1 MSKNKNYRKPNTVYT
16 KIKTDEP
23 QKSARTRYRSD
34 VTQIPQSLDRS
45 SENTNDTML
54 TGQGFN
60 ASGKTGSFS
69 SATTDTLIAPHGR
82 TDFTNPDRT
91 LKSYA
96 SDNRQASLSNL
107 ETLSHHEYTR
117 DAGSIPAVN
126 DSGITLHSANRAK
139 TREANNGLTE
149 HHAKIRTDAT
159 FRSNVNNQE
168 KTGLK
173 SFKPETPQSVTEP
186 ENRPAA
192 NINRAGKIKKQQ
204 TFNREILNE
213 TPKETTVNKTD
224 TDKRSDAG
232 MNHLSNPGNNLT
244 FNSGGVRLRR
254 NDNSSEGHTTLKNYT
269 RSDTPPNRLRSG
281 TQPTKEMLSSVP
293 SQAAGSTQKST
304 KKTATYRPDE
314 HLLLGENGQV
324 TSALIQDNISGIG
337 NNLNSDTVKVRQRHK
352 KEGFV
357 RAEEDGFV
365 PGQGVRG
372 EEDSTLGKHVKTE
385 NDTVLGKGI
394 KQEYSVKPDVSNPGG
409 EAKHT
414 RLVSAKN
421 LRNAGAAP
429 LNGQDGQKT
438 VTGTKT
444 LTGLSNNSV
453 NNGPVRLVSAEQ
465 LRNGNRTGS
474 VQTQIRAGSESK
486 IKIKNTDTLSNRA
499 KIRGEETLTLSD
511 RINTEDGTPLT
522 GNTESK
528 TTGRHTKLSV
538 KTPQTGKNTNTALGK
553 RVRSE
558 DSFTLREN
566 TRTDNGKT
574 LTPEQTKKIKITE
587 GTEHKRIKL
596 KSAKTINQGSVTVK
610 TAEDNFKSVKMV
622 NEETKTSSVSEMP
635 GRKRPVKKSESWIPG
650 KDTDKADTKQPG
662 ENKATKKL
670 GTRQNTINKHI
681 SVSGTKGEDLN
692 FASKSRANT
701 DSLNAKKKIR
711 VNGKNASATARTL
724 NSKEK
729 NGFKKKNK
737 PKPDLNIK
745 RHGGILGGINAG
757 LSEKA
762 SNVVSYLCAGALAF
776 GGVAASAS
784 EYSDEMSLFPAAGQY
799 YLNKREP
806 TQEEY
811 DELYDKVIN
820 QEYYEKD
827 NTSDEDVLISQE
839 AVWEMLDVFNSAE
852 KKNSKDFDKVK
863 ITEITWDNTPLTV
876 TGNETVSGSKTRGFF
891 YYYQRIDSG
900 SDWSQKQSVPTYM
913 PVTATGKKITVIYQG
928 KGESYTQ
935 NLYPSSTGQQY
946 FGFTSVGDTVDF
958 SRKTANEYIIGWT
971 FEEGGHTVDIPR
983 YAAFNNNDY
992 SSVYQDMLVAH
1003 ASNNRVTLYPVY
1015 AGTSVYIAGQ
1025 NNNNF
1030 NQSAN
1035 KLSVITES
1043 DIAANP
1049 DTLSEDDL
1057 SIRYAYVDEDGNT
1070 SYSSVS
1076 DDSLSNYSR
1085 NQLFRSIMSMAV
1097 IATENSI
1104 KYPYLYVDYC
1114 TGLLKQV
1121 LADENCYATINYT
1134 TKVLNSAKASS
1145 SDVKLGCEIT
1155 IYVNA
1160 SIESLMQMDTTTADD
1175 LNEMAHSHNVG
1186 TWISNVWGNISN
1198 FFSGIWDSIW
1208 WGVTGLFGGD
1218 DAHDMMIASAEQ
1230 AFMYENYY
1238 TDLDSSEIIEAKEGF
1253 ERYRELHKKMAV
1265 WSSGFAGWTEENKET
1280 ARMYAELDDDTF
1292 NEMFMA
1298 VFPSEYAYMP
1308 GNSTAA
1314 KVFNNLI
1321 NRGFTVSAALGV
1333 LGNMKYQTDMDE
1345 DYENVSRG
1353 TVGLLKFNKTELNEF
1368 AEAYDENWDT
1378 NGVSISTQVAFMV
1391 SKMNSSYWVESYT
1404 RGSHI
1409 PADLDN
1415 YLDAHESSYVF
1426 MPYLDYKQ
1434 LTDTEQAAIA
1444 FAASYVHLEVSSGGG
1459 FTNLDLRIN
1468 SIDTP
1473 SSETEAIISLMNL
1486 ANQNGV
1492 HPAGSNRQLTVYDIR
1507 YMMKSMTGEGL
1518 YPEAQTQYGGAADYT
1533 MAYLQACCI
1542 ITVWDNTILAQKS
1555 EINYWHPNQ
1564 PTSWRYLYKYF
1575 YYAFTHYQQVTTVSG
1590 LCYENR
1596 FPSGNPI
1603 TTAYMSINDSD
1614 TIYYTNQLFSW
1625 ELWSASGGG
1634 NFSNGIGWY
1643 TAAKGPG
1650 GKIQSEL
1657 DEIVEYAQEY
1667 AQYVVYSTS
1676 GSGLQQVVEIA
1687 KQIANDDSHGYTS
1700 TNGNWGN
1707 PDYDCGTFVAEC
1719 YRKAGVANFFGQWN
1733 AAPELYGGTAL
1744 GVATALT
1751 AFGFNDPMEI
1761 TDESQLLP
1769 GDILIS
1775 GDGGHVAIYIG
1786 DGKQAHASRDLDGRI
1801 GDSSGREVLVCNM
1814 QSIGKGS
1821 HNVWQYAVRHPSSL
1835 SGSSTGSG
1843 AISKFIEAA
1852 EAIANDNSNTY
1863 DTYGCSAFVRRALI
1877 NSGLISSS
1885 LPWASS
1891 YQALKGQCVFLPS
1904 DKFKKIYSVSELK
1917 NGDIIIGQTG
1927 SSTAHMAIVVVKN
1940 GVKHILE
1947 SVPGSEHGC
1956 SKNAEISTFSWHDC
1970 TNGWSVVYRYIGPDV
1985 DDSEISNGELKSN
1998 TIIAYFGSNR
2008 KYSYSSGFAGL
2019 GVETVYMP
2027 DPERSYNRGN
2037 LFAGYAVTAD
2047 PDLPLGS
2054 VVRVETAQS
2063 GQGSAANKKYFIVA
2077 SKRVPNTELEK
2088 TGNVYNIFLYAPT
2101 SDATASPYGRY
2112 NNCRVYLVDGGPDDV
2127 AVSYATYKKKYS

>member
-1 MSKNKNYRKPNTVYT
+1 MSKNKKYQKTNTLHTRVRTKNASASTRIRQKSDESQMLHFSGRRNTNELEETQLNFNAPNTSTDFQTVTTTISAANSLHGSTAQNYDEKT
-16 KIKTDEP
+16 NNVLKNSALGDEAKINAAETTP
-23 QKSARTRYRSD
+23 SAREATYLNGSFENKINTTEKNNVRVKSPSNPESQPTLNNDSTRQKRNE
-34 VTQIPQSLDRS
+34 TT
-45 SENTNDTML
+45 SEN
-54 TGQGFN
+54 
-60 ASGKTGSFS
+60 
-69 SATTDTLIAPHGR
+69 R
-82 TDFTNPDRT
+82 VT
-91 LKSYA
+91 LKSY
-96 SDNRQASLSNL
+96 
-107 ETLSHHEYTR
+107 TR
-117 DAGSIPAVN
+117 VDTA
-126 DSGITLHSANRAK
+126 
-139 TREANNGLTE
+139 
-149 HHAKIRTDAT
+149 
-159 FRSNVNNQE
+159 
-168 KTGLK
+168 
-173 SFKPETPQSVTEP
+173 
-186 ENRPAA
+186 
-192 NINRAGKIKKQQ
+192 
-204 TFNREILNE
+204 LN
-213 TPKETTVNKTD
+213 K
-224 TDKRSDAG
+224 
-232 MNHLSNPGNNLT
+232 
-244 FNSGGVRLRR
+244 
-254 NDNSSEGHTTLKNYT
+254 
-269 RSDTPPNRLRSG
+269 LRSG
-281 TQPTKEMLSSVP
+281 TKSAKEAQYVEVP
-293 SQAAGSTQKST
+293 SVTSKST
-304 KKTATYRPDE
+304 KNDNPAKTYNPDE
-314 HLLLGENGQV
+314 HLILGENGQV
-324 TSALIQDNISGIG
+324 TSALIQENSTGIG
-337 NNLNSDTVKVRQRHK
+337 SNINSNTVKVRQRHK
-352 KEGFV
+352 KENFAHGEGALATEQSV
-357 RAEEDGFV
+357 RSEKSAGI
-365 PGQGVRG
+365 
-372 EEDSTLGKHVKTE
+372 GKHVKTE
-385 NDTVLGKGI
+385 KDTALGKGI
-394 KQEYSVKPDVSNPGG
+394 KPEYSVKTHALKTNGENNHTKLISAKNFKNVENNLFNNQDRLENVAKLEKPANIHGRSARLISADQLRNDKTEVSQTDIRVAKNKTRINNDNALGNR
-409 EAKHT
+409 EALTRNNKAENTILNGHT
-414 RLVSAKN
+414 RLS
-421 LRNAGAAP
+421 
-429 LNGQDGQKT
+429 
-438 VTGTKT
+438 
-444 LTGLSNNSV
+444 
-453 NNGPVRLVSAEQ
+453 
-465 LRNGNRTGS
+465 
-474 VQTQIRAGSESK
+474 
-486 IKIKNTDTLSNRA
+486 IKNSEN
-499 KIRGEETLTLSD
+499 I
-511 RINTEDGTPLT
+511 
-522 GNTESK
+522 
-528 TTGRHTKLSV
+528 
-538 KTPQTGKNTNTALGK
+538 QTNKDTNTALGK
-553 RVRSE
+553 NVRSE
-558 DSFTLREN
+558 NAFSLTPK
-566 TRTDNGKT
+566 TKTDKGET
-574 LTPEQTKKIKITE
+574 PTPEQIKKIRVNNDVN
-587 GTEHKRIKL
+587 HKRIKL
-596 KSAKTINQGSVTVK
+596 KSAKTIEQNVLATKALKSSNTAKEETQNASTPVMPGQKRTVK
-610 TAEDNFKSVKMV
+610 KNDGWTPNKNTNTTANKID
-622 NEETKTSSVSEMP
+622 
-635 GRKRPVKKSESWIPG
+635 
-650 KDTDKADTKQPG
+650 D
-662 ENKATKKL
+662 KATKKL

-681 SVSGTKGEDLN
+681 SAAEAKDEKLN

-701 DSLNAKKKIR
+701 DNLNAKKKIR
-711 VNGKNASATARTL
+711 ISGKNASPTVRTI
-724 NSKEK
+724 NSREK
-729 NGFKKKNK
+729 TNFKKKNRSSQGS
-737 PKPDLNIK
+737 NIK
-745 RHGGILGGINAG
+745 KHGNFLSRINGG

-762 SNVVSYLCAGALAF
+762 NDVISYLCAGALAF
-776 GGVAASAS
+776 SGVAATAS
-784 EYSDEMSLFPAAGQY
+784 DYSDEMSLFPAAGQY

-827 NTSDEDVLISQE
+827 NAGDEDVLISQE

-852 KKNSKDFDKVK
+852 KKNSKDFDKIK

-876 TGNETVSGSKTRGFF
+876 TGNETVSGSKKRGFF

-900 SDWSQKQSVPTYM
+900 TDWSQKQKIPTYT
-913 PVTATGKKITVIYQG
+913 PVTATGKKITIIYQG

-935 NLYPSSTGQQY
+935 NLYPSSSSQQY
-946 FGFTSVGDTVDF
+946 FGFTSVGNVIDF
-958 SRKTANEYIIGWT
+958 NRKTASEYILGWT

-1025 NNNNF
+1025 NNNDY
-1030 NQSAN
+1030 NQSKN

-1049 DTLSEDDL
+1049 GVLSEDDL

-1085 NQLFRSIMSMAV
+1085 NQLFRSILSMAV

-1104 KYPYLYVDYC
+1104 KYPYLYIDYC

-1121 LADENCYATINYT
+1121 LSDENCYATINYT
-1134 TKVLNSAKASS
+1134 TKILNSAKASS
-1145 SDVKLGCEIT
+1145 NDVKLGCEIT

-1160 SIESLMQMDTTTADD
+1160 SLESLMQMDTTTADD
-1175 LNEMAHSHNVG
+1175 LNELAHTHNVG
-1186 TWISNVWGNISN
+1186 TWISNVWNNIGN
-1198 FFSGIWDSIW
+1198 FFSGVWDSIW
-1208 WGVTGLFGGD
+1208 WGLTGLFGGD
-1218 DAHDMMIASAEQ
+1218 DVHDMMIASAEQ

-1238 TDLDSSEIIEAKEGF
+1238 SDLDSSEIIEAKEGF
-1253 ERYRELHKKMAV
+1253 ERYRELHQKLAV

-1280 ARMYAELDDDTF
+1280 ARMYADLDDDTF
-1292 NEMFMA
+1292 NEMFMV

-1308 GNSTAA
+1308 GNGTAA

-1345 DYENVSRG
+1345 DYEDVSRG
-1353 TVGLLKFNKTELNEF
+1353 VVGLLKFNKTELNEF
-1368 AEAYDENWDT
+1368 AAAYDENWDT
-1378 NGVSISTQVAFMV
+1378 NGVSVATQVAFMV

-1409 PADLDN
+1409 PANLDN
-1415 YLDAHESSYVF
+1415 YLDSHESSYIF
-1426 MPYLDYKQ
+1426 MPYLEYKQ

-1444 FAASYVHLEVSSGGG
+1444 FAASYTHLEVSSGGG

-1468 SIDTP
+1468 SIDAP
-1473 SSETEAIISLMNL
+1473 SSEMEALTSLVSL

-1492 HPAGSNRQLTVYDIR
+1492 HPAGTNRELTVYDIR

-1564 PTSWRYLYKYF
+1564 QTSWRYLYKYF

-1596 FPSGNPI
+1596 FPNGSPI

-1634 NFSNGIGWY
+1634 SFSNGIGWY
-1643 TAAKGPG
+1643 TAAKGAG

-1719 YRKAGVANFFGQWN
+1719 YREAGIVDFFGQWN

-1744 GVATALT
+1744 GVAVALT
-1751 AFGFNDPMEI
+1751 AFGFNDPIEI
-1761 TDESQLLP
+1761 TSESQLLP

-1775 GDGGHVAIYIG
+1775 GDGGHTAIYIG
-1786 DGKQAHASRDLDGRI
+1786 DGKQVHASRDLDGKI
-1801 GDSSGREVLVCNM
+1801 GDSSGREILVCNL
-1814 QSIGKGS
+1814 QTIGKNS
-1821 HNVWQYAVRHPSSL
+1821 HNVWQYAVRHSSSL
-1835 SGSSTGSG
+1835 SGASSSSG
-1843 AISKFIEAA
+1843 AISRFIEAA

-1863 DTYGCSAFVRRALI
+1863 DTYGCAAFVRRALI
-1877 NSGLISSS
+1877 NAGLISSS
-1885 LPWASS
+1885 LPWTSS
-1891 YQALKGQCVFLPS
+1891 YQALKSQCAFLPA

-1927 SSTAHMAIVVVKN
+1927 SSTAHMAIVVIKN

-1947 SVPGSEHGC
+1947 SVPGSEHKC
-1956 SKNAEISTFSWHDC
+1956 SKDAEISTFSWHDC
-1970 TNGWSVVYRYIGPDV
+1970 TNGWSVVYRYIGPDIN
-1985 DDSEISNGELKSN
+1985 DSDISNGELKSN
-1998 TIIAYFGSNR
+1998 TIIAYFGSNK
-2008 KYSYSSGFAGL
+2008 KYSYSSGFVGL

-2037 LFAGYAVTAD
+2037 LFVGYAVTAD

-2054 VVRVETAQS
+2054 VIRVETVQS

-2127 AVSYATYKKKYS
+2127 AVSYAAYKRKYS

>member
-1 MSKNKNYRKPNTVYT
+1 MSKNKKYQKTNTTHMRVRT
-16 KIKTDEP
+16 KDSTTTARIRQRSEGPQSSQLSNKHIIRTNEPVKT
-23 QKSARTRYRSD
+23 RSD
-34 VTQIPQSLDRS
+34 FSASNTGTDFQTAATTTPAAQHGSTAQNQDKNINPVSGNTTTINSLTTTRS
-45 SENTNDTML
+45 IDISAPLNNTLEN
-54 TGQGFN
+54 
-60 ASGKTGSFS
+60 KTGT
-69 SATTDTLIAPHGR
+69 A
-82 TDFTNPDRT
+82 
-91 LKSYA
+91 
-96 SDNRQASLSNL
+96 
-107 ETLSHHEYTR
+107 
-117 DAGSIPAVN
+117 
-126 DSGITLHSANRAK
+126 
-139 TREANNGLTE
+139 
-149 HHAKIRTDAT
+149 
-159 FRSNVNNQE
+159 E
-168 KTGLK
+168 KN
-173 SFKPETPQSVTEP
+173 S
-186 ENRPAA
+186 
-192 NINRAGKIKKQQ
+192 
-204 TFNREILNE
+204 
-213 TPKETTVNKTD
+213 
-224 TDKRSDAG
+224 AG
-232 MNHLSNPGNNLT
+232 MNHLSNPRNNLT
-244 FNSGGVRLRR
+244 FNSSGTRLRR
-254 NDNSSEGHTTLKNYT
+254 NEENTDNHITLKSYT
-269 RSDTPPNRLRSG
+269 HSDAASNKLRSG
-281 TQPTKEMLSSVP
+281 AQPAKETPHIKSSSTASKPTKDSK
-293 SQAAGSTQKST
+293 QTN
-304 KKTATYRPDE
+304 TYKPDE
-314 HLLLGENGQV
+314 HLILGKNGQV
-324 TSALIQDNISGIG
+324 TSALIQENSTGVGSDISS
-337 NNLNSDTVKVRQRHK
+337 NTVKVRQRHK
-352 KEGFV
+352 KENFD
-357 RAEEDGFV
+357 RAEENAFT
-365 PGQGVRG
+365 PRRNVRS
-372 EEDSTLGKHVKTE
+372 EKDTSLGKHVKTE
-385 NDTVLGKGI
+385 NDTTLGKGI
-394 KQEYSVKPDVSNPGG
+394 KPEYSIKASTLKTDGETPHTKLTSAKNFKTTGNTTLNNQSRLENTVKIDKTTNTNNR
-409 EAKHT
+409 AI
-414 RLVSAKN
+414 RLVSA
-421 LRNAGAAP
+421 
-429 LNGQDGQKT
+429 D
-438 VTGTKT
+438 
-444 LTGLSNNSV
+444 
-453 NNGPVRLVSAEQ
+453 Q
-465 LRNGNRTGS
+465 LRNDKTELS
-474 VQTQIRAGSESK
+474 PTEIRATSKSK
-486 IKIKNTDTLSNRA
+486 IRTKSTDTLSNRI
-499 KIRGEETLTLSD
+499 KIQRDEPEGLLNGVTADRNGVLTKAD
-511 RINTEDGTPLT
+511 GMENTISG
-522 GNTESK
+522 K
-528 TTGRHTKLSV
+528 HTRLAV
-538 KTPQTGKNTNTALGK
+538 KGSENVQTDKGADTALGK
-553 RVRSE
+553 NVRSE
-558 DSFTLREN
+558 NAFSLTQK
-566 TRTDNGKT
+566 TRSDNNKAF
-574 LTPEQTKKIKITE
+574 TPEQTKKIKTDNAA
-587 GTEHKRIKL
+587 EHKRIKL
-596 KSAKTINQGSVTVK
+596 KSVKTIEQKSLAAKNQSTGLKSAN
-610 TAEDNFKSVKMV
+610 TAK
-622 NEETKTSSVSEMP
+622 EETKASSTFVMP
-635 GRKRPVKKSESWIPG
+635 GRKRLTEKNNGWTPG
-650 KDTDKADTKQPG
+650 KNKDASTNKI

-681 SVSGTKGEDLN
+681 STSGAKDEKLN

-701 DSLNAKKKIR
+701 DNLNAKKKIR
-711 VNGKNASATARTL
+711 INGKNASSTTRTIGG
-724 NSKEK
+724 KEK
-729 NGFKKKNK
+729 TSFKKKTQ
-737 PKPDLNIK
+737 PKQNLNI
-745 RHGGILGGINAG
+745 RRGNFLSRINSG
-757 LSEKA
+757 LSEKVN
-762 SNVVSYLCAGALAF
+762 NVISYLCAGALAF
-776 GGVAASAS
+776 SGVAATAS
-784 EYSDEMSLFPAAGQY
+784 DYSDEMSLFPAAGQY

-827 NTSDEDVLISQE
+827 SAGDEDVLISQE

-876 TGNETVSGSKTRGFF
+876 TGNETVSGSKKRGFF

-900 SDWSQKQSVPTYM
+900 ADWSQKQKVPTYT
-913 PVTATGKKITVIYQG
+913 PVTATGKKITVVYQG

-935 NLYPSSTGQQY
+935 NLYPSSSSQQY
-946 FGFTSVGDTVDF
+946 FGFTSVGNIVDF

-1025 NNNNF
+1025 NNNDY

-1035 KLSVITES
+1035 KLSVITEN

-1049 DTLSEDDL
+1049 GALSEDDL

-1085 NQLFRSIMSMAV
+1085 NQLFRSILSMAV

-1121 LADENCYATINYT
+1121 LSDENCYATINYT

-1145 SDVKLGCEIT
+1145 NDVKLGCEIT

-1160 SIESLMQMDTTTADD
+1160 SLESLMQMDTTTADD
-1175 LNEMAHSHNVG
+1175 LNELAHTHNVG
-1186 TWISNVWGNISN
+1186 TWISNVWSNIGN
-1198 FFSGIWDSIW
+1198 FFSGVWDSIW
-1208 WGVTGLFGGD
+1208 WGITGLFGGD
-1218 DAHDMMIASAEQ
+1218 DAHEMMIASAEQ

-1238 TDLDSSEIIEAKEGF
+1238 SDLDSSEIIEAKEGF
-1253 ERYRELHKKMAV
+1253 ERYRELHQKLAV

-1280 ARMYAELDDDTF
+1280 ARMYADLDDDTF
-1292 NEMFMA
+1292 NEMFMV

-1308 GNSTAA
+1308 GNGTAA

-1345 DYENVSRG
+1345 DYEDVSRG
-1353 TVGLLKFNKTELNEF
+1353 VVGLLRFNKTELNEF

-1378 NGVSISTQVAFMV
+1378 NGVSIATQVAFMV

-1409 PADLDN
+1409 PANLDN
-1415 YLDAHESSYVF
+1415 YLNSHESSYVF
-1426 MPYLDYKQ
+1426 MPYLEYKQ
-1434 LTDTEQAAIA
+1434 LTDTEQASIA

-1468 SIDTP
+1468 SISTP
-1473 SSETEAIISLMNL
+1473 SSEMEALTSLVNL

-1492 HPAGSNRQLTVYDIR
+1492 HPAGTNRELTVYDVR

-1518 YPEAQTQYGGAADYT
+1518 YPEAQTQYGGDADYT

-1596 FPSGNPI
+1596 FPNGNPI

-1614 TIYYTNQLFSW
+1614 TIYYTNRLFSW

-1634 NFSNGIGWY
+1634 SFSNGIGWY
-1643 TAAKGPG
+1643 TAAKGAG
-1650 GKIQSEL
+1650 SKIQSEL

-1687 KQIANDDSHGYTS
+1687 KQIANDDTHGYTS

-1719 YRKAGVANFFGQWN
+1719 YRKARIADFFGQWN

-1751 AFGFNDPMEI
+1751 AFGFNDPIEI
-1761 TDESQLLP
+1761 TSESQLLP

-1775 GDGGHVAIYIG
+1775 GDGGHTAIYIG
-1786 DGKQAHASRDLDGRI
+1786 DGKQAHASRDLDGKI
-1801 GDSSGREVLVCNM
+1801 GDSSGREILVCNL
-1814 QSIGKGS
+1814 QTIGKNS

-1835 SGSSTGSG
+1835 SGNSSSSG
-1843 AISKFIEAA
+1843 AISRFIEAA
-1852 EAIANDNSNTY
+1852 EAIADDNSNTY
-1863 DTYGCSAFVRRALI
+1863 ETYGCAAFVRRALI
-1877 NSGLISSS
+1877 NAGIISSS

-1891 YQALKGQCVFLPS
+1891 YQALKGQGVFLPA

-1927 SSTAHMAIVVVKN
+1927 SSTAHMAIVVIKN
-1940 GVKHILE
+1940 GVRHILE
-1947 SVPGSEHGC
+1947 SVPGSEHKC

-1970 TNGWSVVYRYIGPDV
+1970 TNGWSVVYRYIGPDIN
-1985 DDSEISNGELKSN
+1985 DSDISNGELKSN
-1998 TIIAYFGSNR
+1998 TIIAYFGSNK

-2019 GVETVYMP
+2019 DVETVYMP

-2037 LFAGYAVTAD
+2037 LFVGYAVTAD

-2054 VVRVETAQS
+2054 VIRIETTQS

-2127 AVSYATYKKKYS
+2127 AVSYAAYKRKYS